1 MTSLPVF
8 VDLTVQILNPSVGF
22 PQLSK
27 GLLDDQLYR
36 RLLNG
41 LQIVD
46 CDCTPMVTHET
57 SGKGLCLH
65 TWSDII
71 IQTLVVVDDS
81 REFLFFIFTVRNP

>member
-1 MTSLPVF
+1 VTGGQASRDTMIPGDTIFSGKNGP
-8 VDLTVQILNPSVGF
+8 
-22 PQLSK
+22 K

-57 SGKGLCLH
+57 SGKRFMSTYML
-65 TWSDII
+65 
-71 IQTLVVVDDS
+71 
-81 REFLFFIFTVRNP
+81 